1 MLKDFLMHFGLDE
14 HTAEEDTCKIEHVL
28 NPKTARTL
36 EKFIEFMDREEESKI
51 WIDHF
56 RYLVISYILLFKLTL

>member
-1 MLKDFLMHFGLDE
+1 M
-14 HTAEEDTCKIEHVL
+14 L

-36 EKFIEFMDREEESKI
+36 EKFIEFMDKEEESKI

-56 RYLVISYILLFKLTL
+56 RYFVIFYVLLFKLTL